1 MRKHLAFLLGL
12 ASFSFAAAAHADE
25 PSGPAPSGPVVELSA
40 DESNATIE
48 KRVGTTGPSGLGIV
62 ETGVLSVG
70 QWQHACVAPCQMRLD
85 PNYSYRVSG
94 DGLVPTS
101 SFTIPREG
109 DHVRVDATMGSSP
122 ARVGGMLLT
131 GGGLLALAAGGA
143 AMIATP
149 ILESEDVGS
158 KGFRTGVLAGGIG
171 ALSVGAIATTIGL
184 FMWLSNGS
192 SAHTQTVASSSK

>member
-1 MRKHLAFLLGL
+1 MRRHLAFLLGI
-12 ASFSFAAAAHADE
+12 ASFSFAAAAQAEE
-25 PSGPAPSGPVVELSA
+25 PTAAPKGPVVELSA
-40 DESNATIE
+40 DDEGATIE

-85 PNYSYRVSG
+85 PNYSYRVAG
-94 DGLVPTS
+94 DGLVPTG
-101 SFTIPREG
+101 SFTIPRES
-109 DHVRVDATMGSSP
+109 DHVRVDARMGSSP
-122 ARVGGMLLT
+122 ARVGGMLIT
-131 GGGLLALAAGGA
+131 GGGVLALAAGA
-143 AMIATP
+143 AALIATP

-158 KGFRTGVLAGGIG
+158 KGFRSGVLAGGIG

-192 SAHTQTVASSSK
+192 SAHTQTVASSSR